1 VAAHYPGHDIIF
13 AGATPVSIFHSKR
26 LPVISAGLR

>member
-1 VAAHYPGHDIIF
+1 
-13 AGATPVSIFHSKR
+13 VSIFHSKR